1 MKKPLL
7 LSLLLSTLCA
17 SSLALADLPSTVD
30 VKQASE
36 LRNRGTLLLDVRDP
50 AEYDEVHAKG
60 AILIPLAHLPH
71 RLSEIAQYKNKPV
84 EVICRSGKRSA
95 RAVEILRN
103 AGFTDVANVEGGTTA
118 WVDAGLPVV
127 RN

>member
-1 MKKPLL
+1 MKKSLLFPLL
-7 LSLLLSTLCA
+7 LTALCA
-17 SSLALADLPSTVD
+17 SPLALAELPSTVD
-30 VKQASE
+30 VKQAAE

-60 AILIPLAHLPH
+60 AILIPLAQLPH
-71 RLSEIAQYKNKPV
+71 RLNEIAQYKNKPV

-95 RAVEILRN
+95 RAVEILRS

-118 WVDAGLPVV
+118 WVEAGLPVV
-127 RN
+127 RK